1 MIGAAALIT
10 TETFNNNGAGIYPA
24 FDENNSVI
32 GTQLIF
38 GTQSGKKK
46 KRIFQ
51 LLNPSESN
59 PYE

>member
-46 KRIFQ
+46 KRIF
-51 LLNPSESN
+51 
-59 PYE
+59 